1 MNSNVQRPRVVIVG
15 AGFGG
20 LAAAQALRRAPVEVL
35 VVDRTNHHLF
45 QPLLYQ
51 VATAALEPA
60 DIGYPVRAVLRR
72 QGNARFLRGEVTRV
86 DWAERRLRTVDERVI
101 DFDHLVLAVG
111 AVTAD
116 FGVPGVATHAH
127 TLKSLEEATTIR
139 AHVLEQFEAID
150 RDPAVIGSGA
160 GTFVVVGAGP
170 TGVELAGALSELI
183 HTVMARDLPDLDV
196 DSTRVVL
203 VEGADRV
210 LGPFDPRLSSR
221 AREHLSRM
229 GVEVLTGR
237 SVTRVTPDAIELDGG
252 EQIAT
257 RTVVWAAGVRANPL
271 AARLGLTQERSG
283 RLVVDEMLQVPGH
296 RGVWV
301 VGDLA
306 AAREGGGALVP
317 QVAPAAVQQGRHV
330 AAQIVRSLR
339 GEDLAPFRYR
349 DKGAMATIGRHAA
362 VAQLPIPGTGRSLH
376 LSGIVGWALWLV
388 LHLMMLIGFRNRL
401 SVLLDW
407 TWSYMAGDRAARL
420 VLGRP
425 QDRRA
430 DRAVPSLGEPDA
442 PRAAA

>member
-1 MNSNVQRPRVVIVG
+1 MNRNVQRPRVVIVG

-20 LAAAQALRRAPVEVL
+20 LAAARALRRAPVEVL

-72 QGNARFLRGEVTRV
+72 QGNARFLRGEVTGV
-86 DWAERRLRTVDERVI
+86 DWAERRLHTVDERAI

-127 TLKSLEEATTIR
+127 TLKSLEDATSIR

-183 HTVMARDLPDLDV
+183 HKVMARDLPHLDV

-210 LGPFDPRLSSR
+210 LGPFDARLSSR
-221 AREHLSRM
+221 AREDLNRM

-237 SVTRVTPDAIELDGG
+237 SVTRVTPDAIELDGE

-306 AAREGGGALVP
+306 AAREAGGALVP

-330 AAQIVRSLR
+330 AAQIARSLR

-349 DKGAMATIGRHAA
+349 NKGMMATIGRHAA
-362 VAQLPIPGTGRSLH
+362 VAQLPIPATGRSVR
-376 LSGIVGWALWLV
+376 LSGVVGWALWLV

-420 VLGRP
+420 LLGRP
-425 QDRRA
+425 QGRRT
-430 DRAVPSLGEPDA
+430 DRAIPSFEEPAA